1 MSNQFT
7 GRNIITTDL
16 PEITR
21 SNVLNLINDTK
32 YLHDVNSNKINYLY
46 NYYRGEQPIQQKT
59 KETREEINNIV
70 TENRA
75 YEIVSFKKGYTF
87 GEPVQYICRG
97 DNANS
102 VNDITLLND
111 YMVMCNKNKLDCD
124 LAEWILICGVG
135 YRLVLPNPLWSKD
148 SDESPVSIYTL
159 DPRSTYVV
167 RYNDY
172 KKQILAGVT
181 FVKHDDNSYTYHVY
195 TSTEYFR
202 IENDSIVET
211 RPLYLGYI
219 PIIEYTSGNA
229 RLGSFEVVLPLL
241 DAINNVQS
249 LRIDDIQQHVDAIL
263 AIFGG
268 DMDQDTYNK
277 LKDWKTLVLPE
288 GVDAKYLTAVLDQSG
303 VQTLANAL
311 YQTVLTICGM
321 PNRNGGSST
330 SDTGQA
336 VILRDGWT
344 SAETQAKNLESEFVV
359 SEKNFL
365 KVVLRIIRDLGGTTL
380 KLIDIEVKFGR
391 RYADNILTK
400 VQALTQLLDCGIEP
414 KIAIATCGIWNDP
427 LDVAVQSKDY
437 LDNRWGIDDSLD
449 EDSDNTEDNLVMN
462 NV

>member
-1 MSNQFT
+1 
-7 GRNIITTDL
+7 
-16 PEITR
+16 
-21 SNVLNLINDTK
+21 
-32 YLHDVNSNKINYLY
+32 
-46 NYYRGEQPIQQKT
+46 
-59 KETREEINNIV
+59 
-70 TENRA
+70 
-75 YEIVSFKKGYTF
+75 
-87 GEPVQYICRG
+87 
-97 DNANS
+97 
-102 VNDITLLND
+102 
-111 YMVMCNKNKLDCD
+111 
-124 LAEWILICGVG
+124 
-135 YRLVLPNPLWSKD
+135 
-148 SDESPVSIYTL
+148 
-159 DPRSTYVV
+159 
-167 RYNDY
+167 
-172 KKQILAGVT
+172 
-181 FVKHDDNSYTYHVY
+181 
-195 TSTEYFR
+195 
-202 IENDSIVET
+202 
-211 RPLYLGYI
+211 
-219 PIIEYTSGNA
+219 
-229 RLGSFEVVLPLL
+229 
-241 DAINNVQS
+241 
-249 LRIDDIQQHVDAIL
+249 
-263 AIFGG
+263 
-268 DMDQDTYNK
+268 MDKDTYDK

-414 KIAIATCGIWNDP
+414 KIAIATSGIWNDP

-437 LDNRWGIDDSLD
+437 LDNRWGVDDSLD
-449 EDSDNTEDNLVMN
+449 EDSGNTEDNLVMD

>member
-1 MSNQFT
+1 M
-7 GRNIITTDL
+7 
-16 PEITR
+16 
-21 SNVLNLINDTK
+21 
-32 YLHDVNSNKINYLY
+32 
-46 NYYRGEQPIQQKT
+46 
-59 KETREEINNIV
+59 KEKQTRELV
-70 TENRA
+70 GKV
-75 YEIVSFKKGYTF
+75 VSDKTDKT
-87 GEPVQYICRG
+87 
-97 DNANS
+97 
-102 VNDITLLND
+102 IT
-111 YMVMCNKNKLDCD
+111 V
-124 LAEWILICGVG
+124 
-135 YRLVLPNPLWSKD
+135 LV
-148 SDESPVSIYTL
+148 E
-159 DPRSTYVV
+159 TYVTDSLYGKRV
-167 RYNDY
+167 RYS
-172 KKQILAGVT
+172 KKYAA
-181 FVKHDDNSYTYHVY
+181 HDEKNEAKMGDTV
-195 TSTEYFR
+195 R
-202 IENDSIVET
+202 IVET

-268 DMDQDTYNK
+268 DMDKETYDK
-277 LKDWKTLVLPE
+277 LQDWKTLVLPE

-449 EDSDNTEDNLVMN
+449 EDSGNTEDNLVMN

>member
-1 MSNQFT
+1 M
-7 GRNIITTDL
+7 
-16 PEITR
+16 
-21 SNVLNLINDTK
+21 
-32 YLHDVNSNKINYLY
+32 
-46 NYYRGEQPIQQKT
+46 
-59 KETREEINNIV
+59 
-70 TENRA
+70 
-75 YEIVSFKKGYTF
+75 
-87 GEPVQYICRG
+87 
-97 DNANS
+97 
-102 VNDITLLND
+102 
-111 YMVMCNKNKLDCD
+111 
-124 LAEWILICGVG
+124 
-135 YRLVLPNPLWSKD
+135 
-148 SDESPVSIYTL
+148 
-159 DPRSTYVV
+159 
-167 RYNDY
+167 
-172 KKQILAGVT
+172 
-181 FVKHDDNSYTYHVY
+181 
-195 TSTEYFR
+195 
-202 IENDSIVET
+202 
-211 RPLYLGYI
+211 YLGYI

-268 DMDQDTYNK
+268 DMDKDTYDK

-449 EDSDNTEDNLVMN
+449 EDSGNTEDNLVMN